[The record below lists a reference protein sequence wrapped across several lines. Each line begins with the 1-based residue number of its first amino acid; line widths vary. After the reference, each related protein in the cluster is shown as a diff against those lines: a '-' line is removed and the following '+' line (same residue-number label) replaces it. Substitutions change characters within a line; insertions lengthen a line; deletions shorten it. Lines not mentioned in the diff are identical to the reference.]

1 MQPQGTEE
9 GLPQLSGQS
18 PLLRIGITC
27 AAIVIGSAIVGS
39 QLSTGNLSQVLPS
52 VADEDD
58 AGTLED
64 DSYAASGEEALGQ
77 SGEDITGGDIEAAEE
92 VRDESG
98 GEDREDLAEV
108 TEQEPA
114 EEPFADEREAARV
127 GEAGDPA
134 AAEPAA
140 DEPDDGEGGWIIG
153 PTPDP

>member
-9 GLPQLSGQS
+9 GLPQLSGQG

-64 DSYAASGEEALGQ
+64 DSYAGSGDEVLGR
-77 SGEDITGGDIEAAEE
+77 SSKDIEGSDIEASEE

-98 GEDREDLAEV
+98 GEDSEDLAEV
-108 TEQEPA
+108 TEEESA
-114 EEPFADEREAARV
+114 EEPFANEREAAPE

-134 AAEPAA
+134 AAEPA
-140 DEPDDGEGGWIIG
+140 EEESDDGEGGWIIG